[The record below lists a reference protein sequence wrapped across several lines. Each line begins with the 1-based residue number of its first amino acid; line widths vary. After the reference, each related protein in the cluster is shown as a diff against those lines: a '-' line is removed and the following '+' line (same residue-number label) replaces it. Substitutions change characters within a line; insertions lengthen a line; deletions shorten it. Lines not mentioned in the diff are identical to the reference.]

1 MEKILFISNGVDLN
15 MEALDFTCYL
25 GGLTRSR
32 ITGIFLENLL
42 EDAKPILER
51 VSGHLIS
58 ESENTAYKE
67 KKKLTTNNIR
77 RFEEACGRRFIRAEV
92 REDFGIPPGE
102 VLMESR
108 YADLAVISPDISFEN
123 QLEALPTSFVK
134 RFMEKSECPVV
145 IAPQN
150 YSEIQEIAF
159 TYNGTASSVYAI
171 KQFTYLF
178 PQLSDI
184 KVTILGVNGKDLSE
198 KEKEQLR
205 GWMRNHYNSI
215 GFEFLKGNPET
226 ELFKWLQKRKNA
238 FITMG
243 AYGRSVVSQLFRR
256 STAELLIQTLPQP
269 IFITHF

>member
-15 MEALDFTCYL
+15 LEALDFTCYL
-25 GGLTRSR
+25 GRLTKSR

-42 EDAKPILER
+42 DDAKPILEK
-51 VSGHLIS
+51 VSGHLMNG
-58 ESENTAYKE
+58 SENIAYEE
-67 KKKLTTNNIR
+67 KKKITAINIKT
-77 RFEEACGRRFIRAEV
+77 FEEACARRSIKCDI

-102 VLMESR
+102 LLLESR
-108 YADLAVISPDISFEN
+108 YADLAVISPDISFES
-123 QLEALPTSFVK
+123 QLETLPTNFVK

-145 IAPQN
+145 IAPQ
-150 YSEIQEIAF
+150 SFRDIEEVVF
-159 TYNGTASSVYAI
+159 TYNGSPSSVYAI

-178 PQLSDI
+178 PSMSDV

-198 KEKEQLR
+198 KEKEQFR
-205 GWMRNHYNSI
+205 GWMRNHYNAI
-215 GFEFLKGNPET
+215 GFEFLKGNPEV

-243 AYGRSVVSQLFRR
+243 AYGRNVVSQLFRR